1 MAYRLSPQALRE
13 LDAALDYQADKW
25 GSDAVL
31 ALIAAFEQTFEQIG
45 GWLPPGAT
53 REQFAAK
60 RYRWVHLAP
69 YPYNIVW
76 AYGANTDDR
85 VIVRIL
91 QAQMDPKRA
100 MRRTEPWT

>member
-13 LDAALDYQADKW
+13 LDAALEYQADEW
-25 GSDAVL
+25 GN
-31 ALIAAFEQTFEQIG
+31 AAFDALTDAFELAFEQIG
-45 GWLPPGAT
+45 GWSPPGSV
-53 REQFAAK
+53 REQFTSK
-60 RYRWVHLAP
+60 RYRWVHVAP

-76 AYGANTDDR
+76 AYGANTDER

-100 MRRTEPWT
+100 MRKTEPWT

>member
-1 MAYRLSPQALRE
+1 MAFRLVPQALRE
-13 LDAALDYQADKW
+13 HDDALRYQMAEWGIEAAAALYQAF
-25 GSDAVL
+25 L
-31 ALIAAFEQTFEQIG
+31 TAFEEIG
-45 GWLPPGAT
+45 GWSPPGST
-53 REQFAAK
+53 REQFASK

-76 AYGANTDDR
+76 AYGANTEDR

-100 MRRTEPWT
+100 MRKTEPWS